1 MACCRACKHP
11 GNVPAAT
18 LSNDVHMPDTD
29 VSGSAT
35 KTPRSEGGVL
45 ANLPRTRPQRTSARR
60 AAARDTSAAPTKPRK
75 PTRAKPAKPKA
86 SKRTAARATRA
97 KSQPGPRVTE
107 KRPVEAV
114 TESSASAAA
123 KASPATP
130 RPSSAVRAKR
140 ARAAKRTTP
149 PHPSAPLQ
157 EPAPRQGFECEG
169 EIDGA
174 VAPPGGA
181 ELVSAAAE
189 IVSELAKAGLSTG
202 ERLLKDVFS
211 RLPLS

>member
-1 MACCRACKHP
+1 MACRRACKHP

-18 LSNDVHMPDTD
+18 LSNDVHMPDAD
-29 VSGSAT
+29 VSSSAT

-45 ANLPRTRPQRTSARR
+45 ANLPRTRPQRSSARR
-60 AAARDTSAAPTKPRK
+60 AAARGASPAAPAAPRK
-75 PTRAKPAKPKA
+75 TTRAKPTKPTA
-86 SKRTAARATRA
+86 SKRTAARS
-97 KSQPGPRVTE
+97 KSQPKRRVTE
-107 KRPVEAV
+107 KRAVEAV
-114 TESSASAAA
+114 TESESSASAAA

-140 ARAAKRTTP
+140 ARAAKRAAP
-149 PHPSAPLQ
+149 PRPTAPLQ
-157 EPAPRQGFECEG
+157 EPAPRQGFESEG
-169 EIDGA
+169 ETDGA

-189 IVSELAKAGLSTG
+189 IVGELAKAGLSTG

>member
-1 MACCRACKHP
+1 VA
-11 GNVPAAT
+11 
-18 LSNDVHMPDTD
+18 
-29 VSGSAT
+29 
-35 KTPRSEGGVL
+35 
-45 ANLPRTRPQRTSARR
+45 
-60 AAARDTSAAPTKPRK
+60 
-75 PTRAKPAKPKA
+75 
-86 SKRTAARATRA
+86 RA
-97 KSQPGPRVTE
+97 KSQPKRAATE
-107 KRPVEAV
+107 KRQVEAV

-123 KASPATP
+123 KAPPAAP

-140 ARAAKRTTP
+140 ARAPKRTAP
-149 PHPSAPLQ
+149 PRAKAPLQ

-169 EIDGA
+169 ETDGA

-189 IVSELAKAGLSTG
+189 IVGELAKAGLSTG

>member
-1 MACCRACKHP
+1 MACRRACKHP
-11 GNVPAAT
+11 GNVSTAT
-18 LSNDVHMPDTD
+18 LSNDVHMPDAD
-29 VSGSAT
+29 VSSSAT
-35 KTPRSEGGVL
+35 KAPRSEGGVL
-45 ANLPRTRPQRTSARR
+45 ANLPRTRPQRSSARR
-60 AAARDTSAAPTKPRK
+60 AAARGASAAEPAAPRK
-75 PTRAKPAKPKA
+75 TTRAKPAKPTA
-86 SKRTAARATRA
+86 SKRTAARS
-97 KSQPGPRVTE
+97 KSQPKRRVTE
-107 KRPVEAV
+107 KRAVEAV

-140 ARAAKRTTP
+140 ARAAKRAAP
-149 PHPSAPLQ
+149 PRPTAPLQ
-157 EPAPRQGFECEG
+157 EPAPRQGFESEG
-169 EIDGA
+169 ETDGA

-189 IVSELAKAGLSTG
+189 IVGELAKAGLSTG

>member
-1 MACCRACKHP
+1 MAGRQPCKHP

-29 VSGSAT
+29 ANGSAT

-45 ANLPRTRPQRTSARR
+45 ANLPRKRPQRSSARR
-60 AAARDTSAAPTKPRK
+60 AAARGASAEPTRARK
-75 PTRAKPAKPKA
+75 PTRTKAAKPTA
-86 SKRTAARATRA
+86 SKRSSVARA
-97 KSQPGPRVTE
+97 KSQPKPAATE
-107 KRPVEAV
+107 KRQVEAV
-114 TESSASAAA
+114 TESSASAAT
-123 KASPATP
+123 KAPPAP

-140 ARAAKRTTP
+140 ARAAKRTAP
-149 PHPSAPLQ
+149 PRAKASLQ

-169 EIDGA
+169 ETDGA

-189 IVSELAKAGLSTG
+189 IVGELAKAGLSTG

>member
-1 MACCRACKHP
+1 
-11 GNVPAAT
+11 
-18 LSNDVHMPDTD
+18 MPDAD

-45 ANLPRTRPQRTSARR
+45 ANLPRTRPQRSSARR
-60 AAARDTSAAPTKPRK
+60 VAARGATAEPAAPRK
-75 PTRAKPAKPKA
+75 TTRAKPAKPAA
-86 SKRTAARATRA
+86 SKRTAARS
-97 KSQPGPRVTE
+97 KSQPKPRVTE
-107 KRPVEAV
+107 KRAVEAV
-114 TESSASAAA
+114 TESSASATA

-140 ARAAKRTTP
+140 ARTAKRTAP
-149 PHPSAPLQ
+149 PRPTAPLQ

-169 EIDGA
+169 ETDGA

-189 IVSELAKAGLSTG
+189 IVGELAKAGLSTG

>member
-1 MACCRACKHP
+1 MVCRRACKLL

-18 LSNDVHMPDTD
+18 LSNDVHMPDAD
-29 VSGSAT
+29 VSGGAT

-45 ANLPRTRPQRTSARR
+45 ANLPRTRPQRSSARR
-60 AAARDTSAAPTKPRK
+60 AAARGASAESAEAAAPRK
-75 PTRAKPAKPKA
+75 TTRAKPAKPTA
-86 SKRTAARATRA
+86 SKRTAARS
-97 KSQPGPRVTE
+97 KSQPKPRVTE
-107 KRPVEAV
+107 KRAVEAV
-114 TESSASAAA
+114 TESSAAATA

-140 ARAAKRTTP
+140 ARAAKRATP
-149 PHPSAPLQ
+149 PRSTAPLQ

-169 EIDGA
+169 ETDGA

-189 IVSELAKAGLSTG
+189 IVGELAKAGLSTG